1 MQQPSIVAS
10 AERKKSGTIKILCL
24 SDVIDTVVYST
35 QIKQRF
41 ADIDLII
48 SAGDLPMPY
57 LGFITSSLNRP
68 LLFVF
73 GNHNLRRYDQFNRK
87 HTPFPLP
94 PTTISIVETK
104 DEEKHIPR
112 TFGTTYLRGKIK
124 RVAGLL
130 VGGIGGS
137 RNYNNG
143 PNQYSELQMWYRIIK
158 MIPRMLWNKIVHGRY
173 IDILVTHAAPE
184 GINDLDDPCHRGF
197 RCFLYFMR
205 LFRPRYL
212 LHGHIHLYDANSP
225 RAANYMD
232 TQIINVYSHYVLQF
246 GLPSSIRKAT
256 TPRQRIHHE

>member
-1 MQQPSIVAS
+1 MQHSSTVKS
-10 AERKKSGTIKILCL
+10 AESGAIKILCL
-24 SDVIDTVVYST
+24 SDIVDPIVYST
-35 QIKQRF
+35 QIKQHF

-73 GNHNLRRYDQFNRK
+73 GNHNLRRFNQFNRK
-87 HTPFPLP
+87 INQFSLAPEV
-94 PTTISIVETK
+94 ISMVETK

-112 TFGTTYLRGKIK
+112 TFGTTYLKGQIK

-130 VGGIGGS
+130 IGGMGGS

-158 MIPRMLWNKIVHGRY
+158 MVPRMLWNRIVHGRY

-184 GINDLDDPCHRGF
+184 GLNDLNDPCHRGF

-225 RAANYMD
+225 RVATYMD
-232 TQIINVYSHYVLQF
+232 TQVINVYSRYVLQF
-246 GLPSSIRKAT
+246 ELPSSIRKSSHFSSEC
-256 TPRQRIHHE
+256 PP